1 MFARLAACALVLA
14 ACNPKDPGD
23 SASEGT
29 STGATTTTTSQVP
42 TEPAGPTD
50 PGTSS
55 TDTAEPTASSTT
67 GELETC
73 SWRRPE
79 FENFRFCPAPV
90 ELPVPITGT
99 TPAGP
104 ITLRYALFGL
114 QQCWVC
120 PTAELPMILL
130 YADPPGSE
138 TREPTGDHIRVE
150 LWPHDD
156 LKVQTWLGEMYV
168 KEGDAELALDLPDI
182 PDTDET
188 APPFDEAAPPLLPAT
203 LTIQG
208 DGWDLTASFEASL
221 CSDLNWFI
229 ACA

>member
-1 MFARLAACALVLA
+1 MLARLVACALVLA

-29 STGATTTTTSQVP
+29 STGAPATTTTTSQVP
-42 TEPAGPTD
+42 TESASPT
-50 PGTSS
+50 GTSS
-55 TDTAEPTASSTT
+55 TGDAEPTSSSST
-67 GELETC
+67 GELESC

-114 QQCWVC
+114 QQCWIC
-120 PTAELPMILL
+120 PTAEYPQILL
-130 YADPPGSE
+130 SADPPDLE
-138 TREPTGDHIRVE
+138 LVEPTGDHISLT

-156 LKVQTWLGEMYV
+156 LGVGTWLGGMGV
-168 KEGDAELALDLPDI
+168 NKGDAEVALELPDV

-188 APPFDEAAPPLLPAT
+188 SPPFDEAAPPLLPGT

-229 ACA
+229 PCE